1 MIRKKLF
8 WVIAGVVAVAVIVL
22 ALVLPDTN
30 SVGSIQTRAEPLP
43 DGKNIL
49 ASAWPEKQG
58 VQKGDAFYYVVEVV
72 YNTDFV
78 SGVDK
83 VSLDENVNLN
93 PFEVKSVTER
103 TFKLDSKT
111 MVYQR
116 LYRVQMVSGNVERM
130 YDFPSI
136 VVKYKLKSSNGFA
149 ETPAIPES
157 VYVAPRLP
165 SSGALIISGLNDGTY
180 SLQPVESNIKKVG
193 VNITSLVLWIVGGLL
208 LIFMVL
214 TLVYRVIPQWKE
226 NEKRQRSKQMSAV
239 LKESYG
245 SLLKNMEDGV
255 KPASLM
261 HQIDYIHRLVLSP
274 EESVDLLQEPDLEE
288 VPCEIK
294 PVVISLFQKCD
305 KSYENDDVKQQD
317 VEEAV
322 KQLEEVLKYFYA
334 EDMEEWKV

>member
-8 WVIAGVVAVAVIVL
+8 WIIAGIVAVAVIVL
-22 ALVLPDTN
+22 VLVLPDAD
-30 SVGSIQTRAEPLP
+30 SVSSIQTRAETLP

-72 YNTDFV
+72 YDTSFV

-93 PFEVKSVTER
+93 PFEVKSITEKS
-103 TFKLDSKT
+103 FKLDSQT
-111 MVYQR
+111 RVYQR
-116 LYRVQMVSGNVERM
+116 LFLIQFISGTVERI

-136 VVKYKLKSSNGFA
+136 VVKYKLRESNGFA
-149 ETPAIPES
+149 ETPAVPES

-165 SSGALIISGLNDGTY
+165 SNGAIIISGLNDGTY
-180 SLQPVESNIKKVG
+180 ALQPVETNIHKTG
-193 VNITSLVLWIVGGLL
+193 VNLISLILWIVGGLL

-214 TLVYRVIPQWKE
+214 ALVYRVIPQWKE
-226 NEKRQRSKQMSAV
+226 SEKWQRSKQMSV
-239 LKESYG
+239 ILKEAYG
-245 SLLKNMEDGV
+245 SLLDNVSDGAE
-255 KPASLM
+255 PATLF
-261 HQIDYIHRLVLSP
+261 HQVDYIHRLALSP
-274 EESVDLLQEPDLEE
+274 EERTSLLQEPNLEV

-294 PVVISLFQKCD
+294 PTVISLFEKCENAYD
-305 KSYENDDVKQQD
+305 NDDIKQQE
-317 VEEAV
+317 VEEAI
-322 KQLEEVLKYFYA
+322 KQLEEVLKYYYT

>member
-8 WVIAGVVAVAVIVL
+8 WIIAGIVAVAVIVL
-22 ALVLPDTN
+22 ALVLPDAN

-72 YNTDFV
+72 YDTGFV
-78 SGVDK
+78 SGIDK

-93 PFEVKSVTER
+93 PFEIKGITER
-103 TFKLDSKT
+103 SFKLDSQT

-116 LYRVQMVSGNVERM
+116 LFLVQMVSGNVERM

-136 VVKYKLKSSNGFA
+136 VVKYKLKASNGFA
-149 ETPAIPES
+149 ETPAVPES

-180 SLQPVESNIKKVG
+180 SLQPVESNIQKVG

-214 TLVYRVIPQWKE
+214 ALVYRVIPQWKE

-239 LKESYG
+239 LKESYAA
-245 SLLKNMEDGV
+245 LLQNVANGV
-255 KPASLM
+255 KPAVLL
-261 HQIDYIHRLVLSP
+261 HQIDHIHRLVLSP
-274 EESVDLLQEPDLEE
+274 EESVDLLQEPNIEE

-294 PVVISLFQKCD
+294 PVVVSLFQKCD
-305 KSYENDDVKQQD
+305 SAYENEDVKQQD

>member
-1 MIRKKLF
+1 MIRKKLL
-8 WVIAGVVAVAVIVL
+8 WIVAGIVAVAVIVL
-22 ALVLPDTN
+22 MLVLPDTN
-30 SVGSIQTRAEPLP
+30 SVGSIPTRAEPLP

-72 YNTDFV
+72 YDINFA
-78 SGVDK
+78 SGIDK

-93 PFEVKSVTER
+93 PFEVKSISER
-103 TFKLDSKT
+103 SFKLDSQTK
-111 MVYQR
+111 VYQR
-116 LYRVQMVSGNVERM
+116 LFLVQMVSGNVERM

-136 VVKYKLKSSNGFA
+136 VVKYKLKESNGFA

-180 SLQPVESNIKKVG
+180 SLQPVEGNIQKVG
-193 VNITSLVLWIVGGLL
+193 INIISLVLWIVGGLL
-208 LIFMVL
+208 LVFMVL
-214 TLVYRVIPQWKE
+214 ALVYHVIPQWKE
-226 NEKRQRSKQMSAV
+226 NEKRQRSKQMSAD
-239 LKESYG
+239 LKESYS
-245 SLLKNMEDGV
+245 SLLKNREDGV
-255 KPASLM
+255 KPASIM
-261 HQIDYIHRLVLSP
+261 HQIDHIHRLILLP
-274 EESVDLLQEPDLEE
+274 EDSVDLLQEPNLEE

-305 KSYENDDVKQQD
+305 SAYENGDIKQQD

-322 KQLEEVLKYFYA
+322 KQLEVVLKHFYA

>member
-1 MIRKKLF
+1 MIRKKLL
-8 WVIAGVVAVAVIVL
+8 WIIAGVVAVAAIVL
-22 ALVLPDTN
+22 ALVLPDVN

-93 PFEVKSVTER
+93 PFEVRSITEKS
-103 TFKLDSKT
+103 FKLDSKT
-111 MVYQR
+111 RVYQR
-116 LYRVQMVSGNVERM
+116 LFLVQMVSGNVERM

-136 VVKYKLKSSNGFA
+136 VVKYKLRESNGFA
-149 ETPAIPES
+149 ETPAVPES
-157 VYVAPRLP
+157 VYVAPRLS
-165 SSGALIISGLNDGTY
+165 SSGALIISGINDGKY
-180 SLQPVESNIKKVG
+180 SLQPVDSNIKKVG
-193 VNITSLVLWIVGGLL
+193 VSITSLVLWIVGGLL

-214 TLVYRVIPQWKE
+214 ALVYRVIPQWKE
-226 NEKRQRSKQMSAV
+226 SEKWQRSKQMSAI
-239 LKESYG
+239 LKEAYG
-245 SLLKNMEDGV
+245 SLLKNVENGAQ
-255 KPASLM
+255 PASLF
-261 HQIDYIHRLVLSP
+261 HQMDYIQRLVFSP
-274 EESVDLLQEPDLEE
+274 DDSVDLLQEFDLEA

-294 PVVISLFQKCD
+294 PTVTSLFEKCEE
-305 KSYENDDVKQQD
+305 SYENDDMKQQD

>member
-1 MIRKKLF
+1 MIRKKLL
-8 WVIAGVVAVAVIVL
+8 WIVAGIVAVAVIVL
-22 ALVLPDTN
+22 MLVLPDTN
-30 SVGSIQTRAEPLP
+30 SVGSIPTRAEPLP

-72 YNTDFV
+72 YDINFA
-78 SGVDK
+78 SGIDK

-93 PFEVKSVTER
+93 PFEVKSISER
-103 TFKLDSKT
+103 SFKLDSQT
-111 MVYQR
+111 RVYQR
-116 LYRVQMVSGNVERM
+116 LFLVQMVSGNVERM

-136 VVKYKLKSSNGFA
+136 VVKYKLKESNGFA

-165 SSGALIISGLNDGTY
+165 SSGAHIISGLNDGTY
-180 SLQPVESNIKKVG
+180 SLQPVEGNIQKVG
-193 VNITSLVLWIVGGLL
+193 INIISLVLWIVGGLL
-208 LIFMVL
+208 LVFMVL
-214 TLVYRVIPQWKE
+214 ALVYRVIPQWKE
-226 NEKRQRSKQMSAV
+226 NEKRQRSKQMSAD
-239 LKESYG
+239 LKESYS
-245 SLLKNMEDGV
+245 SLLKNREDGV
-255 KPASLM
+255 KPASIM
-261 HQIDYIHRLVLSP
+261 HQIDHIHRLILLP
-274 EESVDLLQEPDLEE
+274 EDSVDLLQEPNLEE

-305 KSYENDDVKQQD
+305 SAYENGDIKQQD

-322 KQLEEVLKYFYA
+322 KQLEVVLKHFYA

>member
-1 MIRKKLF
+1 MIRKKLL
-8 WVIAGVVAVAVIVL
+8 WIVAGIVAVAVIVL
-22 ALVLPDTN
+22 MLVLPDTN
-30 SVGSIQTRAEPLP
+30 SVGSIPTRAEPLP

-72 YNTDFV
+72 YDINFA
-78 SGVDK
+78 SGIDK

-93 PFEVKSVTER
+93 PFEVKSISER
-103 TFKLDSKT
+103 SFKLDSQTK
-111 MVYQR
+111 VYQR
-116 LYRVQMVSGNVERM
+116 LFLVQMVSGNVERM

-136 VVKYKLKSSNGFA
+136 VVKYKLKESNGFA

-180 SLQPVESNIKKVG
+180 SLQPVEGNIQKVG
-193 VNITSLVLWIVGGLL
+193 VNIISLVLWIVGGLL
-208 LIFMVL
+208 LVFMVL
-214 TLVYRVIPQWKE
+214 ALVYHVIPQWKE
-226 NEKRQRSKQMSAV
+226 NEKRQRSKQMSAD
-239 LKESYG
+239 LKESYS
-245 SLLKNMEDGV
+245 SLLKNREDGV
-255 KPASLM
+255 KPASIM
-261 HQIDYIHRLVLSP
+261 HQIDHIHRLILLP
-274 EESVDLLQEPDLEE
+274 EDSVDLLQEPNLEE

-305 KSYENDDVKQQD
+305 SAYENGDIKQQD

-322 KQLEEVLKYFYA
+322 KQLEVVLKHFYA

>member
-8 WVIAGVVAVAVIVL
+8 WIIAGIVAVAVIVL
-22 ALVLPDTN
+22 ALVLPDAN

-72 YNTDFV
+72 YNTGFV

-93 PFEVKSVTER
+93 PFEIKSITEKS
-103 TFKLDSKT
+103 FKLDSQT
-111 MVYQR
+111 RVYQR
-116 LYRVQMVSGNVERM
+116 LYLVQLISGNVERM

-149 ETPAIPES
+149 ETPAVPES

-180 SLQPVESNIKKVG
+180 SLQPVESNIQKVG

-214 TLVYRVIPQWKE
+214 ALVYRVIPQWKE
-226 NEKRQRSKQMSAV
+226 NEKRQRSKEMSAV
-239 LKESYG
+239 LKESYAA
-245 SLLKNMEDGV
+245 LLQNVANGG
-255 KPASLM
+255 KPAVLL
-261 HQIDYIHRLVLSP
+261 HQVDHIHRLVLSP
-274 EESVDLLQEPDLEE
+274 EESVDLLQEP
-288 VPCEIK
+288 
-294 PVVISLFQKCD
+294 
-305 KSYENDDVKQQD
+305 N
-317 VEEAV
+317 
-322 KQLEEVLKYFYA
+322 
-334 EDMEEWKV
+334 

>member
-1 MIRKKLF
+1 MIRKKLL
-8 WVIAGVVAVAVIVL
+8 WIVAGIVAVAVIVL
-22 ALVLPDTN
+22 MLVLPDTN
-30 SVGSIQTRAEPLP
+30 SVGSIPTRAEPLP

-72 YNTDFV
+72 YDINFA
-78 SGVDK
+78 SGIDK

-93 PFEVKSVTER
+93 PFEVKSISER
-103 TFKLDSKT
+103 SFKLDSQT
-111 MVYQR
+111 RVYQR
-116 LYRVQMVSGNVERM
+116 LFLVQMVSGNVERM

-136 VVKYKLKSSNGFA
+136 VVKYKLKESNGFA

-180 SLQPVESNIKKVG
+180 SLQPVEGNIQKVG
-193 VNITSLVLWIVGGLL
+193 VNIISLVLWIVGGLL
-208 LIFMVL
+208 LVFMVL
-214 TLVYRVIPQWKE
+214 ALVYHVIPQWKE
-226 NEKRQRSKQMSAV
+226 NEKRQRSKQMSAD
-239 LKESYG
+239 LKESYS
-245 SLLKNMEDGV
+245 SLLKNREDGV
-255 KPASLM
+255 KPASIM
-261 HQIDYIHRLVLSP
+261 HQIDHIHRLILLP
-274 EESVDLLQEPDLEE
+274 EDSVDLLQEPNLEE

-305 KSYENDDVKQQD
+305 SAYENGDIKQQD

-322 KQLEEVLKYFYA
+322 KQLEVVLKHFYA

>member
-1 MIRKKLF
+1 MIRKKLL
-8 WVIAGVVAVAVIVL
+8 WIVAGIVAVAVIVL
-22 ALVLPDTN
+22 MLVLPDTN
-30 SVGSIQTRAEPLP
+30 SVGSIPTRAEPLP

-72 YNTDFV
+72 YDINFA
-78 SGVDK
+78 SGIDK

-93 PFEVKSVTER
+93 PFEVKSISER
-103 TFKLDSKT
+103 SFKLDSQTK
-111 MVYQR
+111 VYQR
-116 LYRVQMVSGNVERM
+116 LFLVQMVSGNVERM

-136 VVKYKLKSSNGFA
+136 VVKYKLKESNGFA

-180 SLQPVESNIKKVG
+180 SLQPVEGNIQKVG
-193 VNITSLVLWIVGGLL
+193 INIISLVLWIVGGLL
-208 LIFMVL
+208 LVFMVL
-214 TLVYRVIPQWKE
+214 ALVYRVIPQWKE
-226 NEKRQRSKQMSAV
+226 NEKRQRSKQMSAD
-239 LKESYG
+239 LKESYS
-245 SLLKNMEDGV
+245 SLLKNREDGV
-255 KPASLM
+255 KPASIM
-261 HQIDYIHRLVLSP
+261 HQIDHIHRLILLP
-274 EESVDLLQEPDLEE
+274 EDSVDLLQEPNLEE

-305 KSYENDDVKQQD
+305 SAYENGDIKQQD

-322 KQLEEVLKYFYA
+322 KQLEVVLKHFYA